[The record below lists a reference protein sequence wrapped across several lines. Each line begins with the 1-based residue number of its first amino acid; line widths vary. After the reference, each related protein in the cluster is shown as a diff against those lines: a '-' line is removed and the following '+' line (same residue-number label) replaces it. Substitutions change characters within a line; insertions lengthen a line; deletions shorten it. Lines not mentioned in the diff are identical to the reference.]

1 MKKIVMSLL
10 CATALFS
17 TQAYAQDT
25 ATPPAETPPATPQ
38 DGASIAATPDQVPT
52 PPGAQHETECT
63 GRRDEDGD
71 GMVDCA
77 DADCFHSAACE
88 AGNGAE
94 STDAACTD
102 WIDNDDD
109 DAIDCDDDDCAS
121 SARCQGSWRGAEPG
135 SATGEAATSTPI
147 AQPDLTEGMGV
158 DDLVGSQGDLDGERS
173 NELCSDGFDNDHD
186 GRTDCE
192 DFGCRFDPQISICA
206 PRPGFRFSAL
216 VGAGITY
223 TSASSGNDAPIPTL
237 WDARFSR
244 IQLRALGTIP
254 YIQNSFFLVNVRAER
269 LVRLTFAL
277 FQIPLGGGHYINLN
291 SGGGGLS
298 PSLILSQ
305 AAQLL
310 LDPVFFAYAPFEQG
324 NGGALE
330 VGGPI
335 TESDFLRYRAFVAA
349 GSGQSNG
356 NVGGR
361 FFASDDRNFTYA
373 AGAQL
378 QLNFAGHYDRLDT
391 PYIYTPTPLTLSLLL
406 GAKYDQRAEERYT
419 TGNLFFVARY
429 NRFHVTADVFGKRE
443 LEFGASQLGYV
454 VQGAL
459 LLWPKRVLLAADWS
473 QFRSTNFDDLGAAST
488 SGISRPLDED
498 QFRAALHVYLFRQ
511 IAVASLVYTH
521 HVIEFNTSRPQ
532 DSVQEDILRLEGQFR
547 F

>member
-25 ATPPAETPPATPQ
+25 ATPPAETRPATPQ

-52 PPGAQHETECT
+52 PPGAPHETECT

-77 DADCFHSAACE
+77 DADCFHNAACE

-109 DAIDCDDDDCAS
+109 DAIDCDDDDCAT

-147 AQPDLTEGMGV
+147 AQPNLTEGMGV

-192 DFGCRFDPQISICA
+192 DFGCRFDPQITICA

-223 TSASSGNDAPIPTL
+223 TSASSGNDTPIPTL

-361 FFASDDRNFTYA
+361 FFSSDDRNFTYA

-378 QLNFAGHYDRLDT
+378 QMNFAGHYDRLDT

-473 QFRSTNFDDLGAAST
+473 QFRSTNFDDLGAAAT
-488 SGISRPLDED
+488 AGISRPLDED